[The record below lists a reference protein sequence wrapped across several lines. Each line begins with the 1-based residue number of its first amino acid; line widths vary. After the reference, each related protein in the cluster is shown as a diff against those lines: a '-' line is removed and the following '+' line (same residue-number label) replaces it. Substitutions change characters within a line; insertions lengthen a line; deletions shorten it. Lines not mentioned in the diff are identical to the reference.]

1 MAGRIV
7 ALFALLLPAVLSAA
21 EVAVLKS
28 SETPAW
34 RPAIDALRRAAPA
47 HAFTEFDLRGERGEA
62 ERVVAS
68 LRGRAAILVA
78 MGPFAAQ
85 TAKDILPDLPLVYCM
100 VPDPVS
106 LGIPPSAAGVAFQIP
121 IKNQLAAFRI
131 VYPRGVRIGVIYG
144 DASVARLV
152 EEAQKAAAIVRV
164 AIVARP
170 VASEKDVPAA
180 LRGLLRGEDAVDAL
194 WIPPDRLL
202 MGDDT
207 RRFLLTEA
215 LKAARPVYGFSPALV
230 SEGALA
236 SNGPDLGSVGEQV
249 GELVNRFASGD
260 RTARGAL
267 LVPRAELV
275 INKKVADKMK
285 IEIPEDA
292 LKAAGR
298 VF

>member
-1 MAGRIV
+1 
-7 ALFALLLPAVLSAA
+7 
-21 EVAVLKS
+21 
-28 SETPAW
+28 
-34 RPAIDALRRAAPA
+34 
-47 HAFTEFDLRGERGEA
+47 
-62 ERVVAS
+62 
-68 LRGRAAILVA
+68 
-78 MGPFAAQ
+78 
-85 TAKDILPDLPLVYCM
+85 
-100 VPDPVS
+100 
-106 LGIPPSAAGVAFQIP
+106 
-121 IKNQLAAFRI
+121 
-131 VYPRGVRIGVIYG
+131 
-144 DASVARLV
+144 
-152 EEAQKAAAIVRV
+152 
-164 AIVARP
+164 
-170 VASEKDVPAA
+170 
-180 LRGLLRGEDAVDAL
+180 
-194 WIPPDRLL
+194 